1 MKLRWRLPRGFF
13 SAIVVSMFNSLTGI
27 ITEKSSQKLCVD
39 THGIEWEISSPETS
53 LQALP
58 PVGESA
64 RVYTW
69 MQHTDSLVAL
79 YGFASAAERSLFLD
93 LLKVDGIGPKAA
105 LKIMGAVTS
114 SQLVAIL
121 DEGNLEAL
129 QKVPGVG
136 KKTAAKMLLQLKGKL
151 TLSDADQGPSRSAG
165 AKSPYSDVVG
175 ALANMGY
182 DRRAAEQTVARLAE
196 EMEKDGAFAAQGQ
209 SAREDAL
216 FRRALVEM
224 AQ

>member
-1 MKLRWRLPRGFF
+1 M
-13 SAIVVSMFNSLTGI
+13 
-27 ITEKSSQKLCVD
+27 
-39 THGIEWEISSPETS
+39 
-53 LQALP
+53 
-58 PVGESA
+58 
-64 RVYTW
+64 
-69 MQHTDSLVAL
+69 AL
-79 YGFASAAERSLFLD
+79 YGFASAAERSLFFD

-114 SQLVAIL
+114 TQLVAIL

-151 TLSDADQGPSRSAG
+151 TIPEEGGAASPSA

-175 ALANMGY
+175 ALVNMGY
-182 DRRAAEQTVARLAE
+182 DRRGAEQTVARLAE
-196 EMEKDGAFAAQGQ
+196 ELGQDGSFASLSQ